1 MTVNQLL
8 VQSLAQNIGGIQSY
22 RFYLF
27 PESLLMEAL
36 VKLTPLPH
44 DLWIYLVIDISLALL
59 LLMVMKWLAGAFR
72 KHSVAEVLAVQDNFA
87 FGISTAGGM
96 LSLCIVLGS
105 VVGRHVGQGYVNA
118 AIGMVTFGLVGIV
131 LVKFGRFAHDK
142 IVLNRLD
149 TEGLISERV
158 VSVALVDAA
167 SLISSA
173 IILRS
178 MVLWVDGSDMN
189 ALIAIVTGFTV
200 VLCLLLMMTRV
211 YEIRYARDN
220 QNDSFQGALR
230 KGQLALAVEHA
241 GNLLGIAMIVSS
253 ASYLLTYHPSG
264 YVSNVTG
271 WLIVGIVLSLALLV
285 LVTISKKIILF
296 GLNYRL
302 EVDQQHNIGVACLE
316 LTLSIGIALIVNG
329 VLEFLA

>member
-1 MTVNQLL
+1 MDV
-8 VQSLAQNIGGIQSY
+8 
-22 RFYLF
+22 
-27 PESLLMEAL
+27 L
-36 VKLTPLPH
+36 VKLNPLPH
-44 DLWIYLVIDISLALL
+44 DLLVYLLIDIGLALL
-59 LLMVMKWLAGAFR
+59 LLMIMKWLSGTFKKR
-72 KHSVAEVLAVQDNFA
+72 SVADELGVQDNFA
-87 FGISTAGGM
+87 FGISMAGGM
-96 LSLCIVLGS
+96 LSLCIVVGA
-105 VVGRHVGQGYVNA
+105 VVGRHVGEGYATA
-118 AIGMVTFGLVGIV
+118 AIGMLTFGLVGIV
-131 LVKFGRFAHDK
+131 LVKFGRYAHDK

-149 TEGLISERV
+149 TMGLIADRS

-167 SLISSA
+167 SLIASA

-189 ALIAIVTGFTV
+189 AMIAIVTGFTV
-200 VLCLLLMMTRV
+200 VLALLLMMTRL

-230 KGQLALAVEHA
+230 QGQLALAVEHS

-253 ASYLLTYHPSG
+253 ASYVLNYHPSG

-271 WLIVGIVLSLALLV
+271 WLIVGSVLSLALLV
-285 LVTISKKIILF
+285 LVTISKKFILY
-296 GLNYRL
+296 GLNYRQ

>member
-1 MTVNQLL
+1 MD
-8 VQSLAQNIGGIQSY
+8 
-22 RFYLF
+22 
-27 PESLLMEAL
+27 AL

-44 DLWIYLVIDISLALL
+44 DLWIYLLIDIGLVLL

-72 KHSVAEVLAVQDNFA
+72 KRSVVEELGVQDNFA
-87 FGISTAGGM
+87 FGISMAGGM

-105 VVGRHVGQGYVNA
+105 VVGRHVGQGYGEA
-118 AIGMVTFGLVGIV
+118 ASGMLLFGLVGVV
-131 LVKFGRFAHDK
+131 LVKFGRYAHDK

-149 TEGLISERV
+149 TVDLIADRS

-167 SLISSA
+167 SLIASA

-178 MVLWVDGSDMN
+178 MMLWVNGSDLN
-189 ALIAIVTGFTV
+189 AIIAIVTGFTV
-200 VLCLLLMMTRV
+200 VLSLLLMLTRIL
-211 YEIRYARDN
+211 ELRYARDN

-230 KGQLALAVEHA
+230 KGQLALAVEHS
-241 GNLLGIAMIVSS
+241 GNLLGVAMIVSS
-253 ASYLLTYHPSG
+253 AGNLLTYHPAG
-264 YVSNVTG
+264 YVSNITG
-271 WLIVGIVLSLALLV
+271 WLFVSVILSVALLV
-285 LVTISKKIILF
+285 LVTLSKKIILY
-296 GLNYRL
+296 GLDYRA